1 MKRCLRPRSA
11 TERGPPQLPPLPVPF
26 RRCGQQSVV
35 LYVVATVPMV
45 GMFDAAIGAADASAD
60 YDKARTCAVQKLEHL
75 KSLPYDAVDGGLQG
89 GVCDPSGFGY
99 TIATQSIGPDLGD
112 GTGEEGLTMITVT
125 VDWDGGESY
134 VVSGVVSR
142 W

>member
-1 MKRCLRPRSA
+1 MISPTKSA
-11 TERGPPQLPPLPVPF
+11 AGYSLVEVMVAM
-26 RRCGQQSVV
+26 VV
-35 LYVVATVPMV
+35 LTVAVVPMV

-75 KSLPYDAVDGGLQG
+75 KSLPYEAIEGGLQG
-89 GVCDPSGFGY
+89 GVCDSSGFGY
-99 TIATQSIGPDLGD
+99 TVATESIDTDLGD
-112 GTGEEGLTMITVT
+112 GSGEEGLTMVTVT
-125 VDWDGGESY
+125 VDWDGEDSY

>member
-1 MKRCLRPRSA
+1 VISPTKSA
-11 TERGPPQLPPLPVPF
+11 AGYSLVEVMVAM
-26 RRCGQQSVV
+26 VV
-35 LYVVATVPMV
+35 LTVAVVPMV

-99 TIATQSIGPDLGD
+99 TIATQSIGTDLGD
-112 GTGEEGLTMITVT
+112 GSREEGLTMVTVT

-134 VVSGVVSR
+134 GVSGVVSR

>member
-1 MKRCLRPRSA
+1 MISPTKSA
-11 TERGPPQLPPLPVPF
+11 AGYSLVEVMVAM
-26 RRCGQQSVV
+26 VV
-35 LYVVATVPMV
+35 LTVAVVPMV

-75 KSLPYDAVDGGLQG
+75 KSLPYEAVEGGLQG
-89 GVCDPSGFGY
+89 GLCDSSGFGY
-99 TIATQSIGPDLGD
+99 TVATESIDTDLGD
-112 GTGEEGLTMITVT
+112 GSGEEGLTMVTVT
-125 VDWDGGESY
+125 VDWDGEDSY

>member
-1 MKRCLRPRSA
+1 MVA
-11 TERGPPQLPPLPVPF
+11 M
-26 RRCGQQSVV
+26 VV
-35 LYVVATVPMV
+35 LTVAVVPMV

-75 KSLPYDAVDGGLQG
+75 KSLPYEAVEGGLQG
-89 GVCDPSGFGY
+89 GVCDSSGFGY
-99 TIATQSIGPDLGD
+99 TIATEPIDTDLGD
-112 GTGEEGLTMITVT
+112 GSGEEGLTMVTVT
-125 VDWDGGESY
+125 VHWDGEDSY

>member
-1 MKRCLRPRSA
+1 VISPTKSA
-11 TERGPPQLPPLPVPF
+11 AGYSLVEVMVAM
-26 RRCGQQSVV
+26 VV
-35 LYVVATVPMV
+35 LTVAVVPMV

-75 KSLPYDAVDGGLQG
+75 KSLPYEAVQGGLQG
-89 GVCDPSGFGY
+89 GVCNPSGFGY
-99 TIATQSIGPDLGD
+99 TIATRSIGADLGD
-112 GTGEEGLTMITVT
+112 GSGEGLTMVTVT
-125 VDWDGGESY
+125 VDWDGEDSY

>member
-1 MKRCLRPRSA
+1 VTSPTKSTAGYSLVEVMVA
-11 TERGPPQLPPLPVPF
+11 M
-26 RRCGQQSVV
+26 VV
-35 LYVVATVPMV
+35 LTVAVVPMV

-75 KSLPYDAVDGGLQG
+75 KSLPYEAVEGGLPG

-99 TIATQSIGPDLGD
+99 TIIAQPIGTDLGE
-112 GTGEEGLTMITVT
+112 GSGEEGLTMVTVT
-125 VDWDGGESY
+125 VDWDGGNSY
-134 VVSGVVSR
+134 VISGVVSR

>member
-1 MKRCLRPRSA
+1 MEESGYSLVEVMVA
-11 TERGPPQLPPLPVPF
+11 I
-26 RRCGQQSVV
+26 VV
-35 LYVVATVPMV
+35 LTVAVVPMV

-75 KSLPYDAVDGGLQG
+75 KSLPYEAVEGGLQG
-89 GVCDPSGFGY
+89 GVCNPSRFGN
-99 TIATQSIGPDLGD
+99 TIATQSIGTDLGD
-112 GTGEEGLTMITVT
+112 GSGETGLMMVTVT
-125 VDWDGGESY
+125 VDWDGENSY

>member
-1 MKRCLRPRSA
+1 VISPTKSA
-11 TERGPPQLPPLPVPF
+11 AGYSLVEVMVAM
-26 RRCGQQSVV
+26 VV
-35 LYVVATVPMV
+35 LTVAVVPMV

-75 KSLPYDAVDGGLQG
+75 KSLPYEAVEGGLQG
-89 GVCDPSGFGY
+89 GVCDSSGFGY
-99 TIATQSIGPDLGD
+99 TIATESIGTDLGD
-112 GTGEEGLTMITVT
+112 GSREAGLTMVTVT
-125 VDWDGGESY
+125 VDWDGEDSY